1 MMDQANCKNMVSNLP
16 LLFTG
21 GYPTSLDKITELQLE
36 KFIPF
41 MVQCSLGFIQI
52 APSEE
57 YSEPEWWPG
66 DLDFTIPFQRP
77 STFIGNW
84 LEKMRELVVI
94 CYSFHKCV
102 FLLRFCTD
110 LATYEPATLRF
121 INNYN
126 STTSLYERRTNKLL
140 VTFRNEN
147 MLYDQPQQT
156 SNRKSLL
163 PKSSS
168 SLQLDSQQEQMVEP
182 AFFDIYLCD
191 DCDAEL
197 YSYDAYLD
205 HEKAC
210 HIPKISPD
218 VDADDDVIFCGEDIL
233 PYPIISGNSTANC
246 REKNMS
252 AFLLNFNL
260 LNRKNP
266 APVKITQ
273 ANAEASSY
281 TNVNIY
287 EDSARKLRRITR
299 RTRGT
304 VTLSK
309 CTSIPLSSPC
319 GQFLLK
325 SIKTIMSKDYQIE
338 RLERIERFC
347 HAPPLIKEGA
357 VVTNRP
363 KWMLKNKMNTNVL
376 ISHKRV
382 LEDQVSCHD
391 YKFPRRQLS
400 KKCKKRNFRFYN
412 KLLLKKCKPCAI
424 ILERLTVQD
433 IENRNINKRLEN
445 VRFSGQMVS
454 ENALKT
460 NSSKEHI
467 IIDCIDLCSSD
478 EEECC
483 SDFSQKEQNYTWN
496 NVYPVHDNQFNETK
510 PCNLNF
516 SGSVCPAVSKSHNI
530 NEPHCNTFGSS
541 LHICSK
547 TDSFTVEEKTT
558 EERKIVESNRI
569 TLSAVENLSQVKENR
584 VNDWLNTAT
593 VPDNSIHMQ
602 PHILISTMSET
613 PSLSSSTVVTNNN
626 SSIASNPL
634 PPVQT
639 KNQKIY
645 IDSRCLEQ
653 Q

>member
-1 MMDQANCKNMVSNLP
+1 MDQGNCKNMVSNLP

-21 GYPTSLDKITELQLE
+21 GYPTSLEKITELQLE

-52 APSEE
+52 ATSEE

-66 DLDFTIPFQRP
+66 DLDFTIPFHRP

-156 SNRKSLL
+156 SNRKCLL

-168 SLQLDSQQEQMVEP
+168 SQQLDAQQEQMVEP

-197 YSYDAYLD
+197 YSYDAYLE

-210 HIPKISPD
+210 HISKITPD

-233 PYPIISGNSTANC
+233 PFPIVTDNSTADC

-266 APVKITQ
+266 TPVKITE
-273 ANAEASSY
+273 ANAEASSN
-281 TNVNIY
+281 TNVNLF

-357 VVTNRP
+357 IVTNRP
-363 KWMLKNKMNTNVL
+363 KWMLKNKINANVL

-382 LEDQVSCHD
+382 LEDQDSCHD

-400 KKCKKRNFRFYN
+400 KKCKRRNFHFYN

-424 ILERLTVQD
+424 ILQRLTIQD
-433 IENRNINKRLEN
+433 IENRNINNRLEK
-445 VRFSGQMVS
+445 VLISRQTVTGSTM
-454 ENALKT
+454 KT
-460 NSSKEHI
+460 NTSKEHI

-478 EEECC
+478 EEDCC
-483 SDFSQKEQNYTWN
+483 SELSQKEQNSTWS
-496 NVYPVHDNQFNETK
+496 NVYPAHDNQFIEAK
-510 PCNLNF
+510 SCKLNF
-516 SGSVCPAVSKSHNI
+516 SGSVCPEVSESHNS
-530 NEPHCNTFGSS
+530 NEPLCNTFGSS
-541 LHICSK
+541 LHLCSK
-547 TDSFTVEEKTT
+547 TDDFTVEEQTI
-558 EERKIVESNRI
+558 EERTIVETNRI

-593 VPDNSIHMQ
+593 VPDSSIHMQ
-602 PHILISTMSET
+602 PHILISTMSGT
-613 PSLSSSTVVTNNN
+613 SSPSSSTVVTNNN
-626 SSIASNPL
+626 SSIAPKPL
-634 PPVQT
+634 SPVQT
-639 KNQKIY
+639 KNQQRFIAG
-645 IDSRCLEQ
+645 RCLEQ
-653 Q
+653 

>member
-1 MMDQANCKNMVSNLP
+1 MDQGNCKNMVSNLP

-21 GYPTSLDKITELQLE
+21 GYPTSLEKITELQLE

-41 MVQCSLGFIQI
+41 MVKCSLGFIQI
-52 APSEE
+52 ASSEE
-57 YSEPEWWPG
+57 NSEPEWWPG
-66 DLDFTIPFQRP
+66 DLDFTIPFRRP

-156 SNRKSLL
+156 SNRKCLL
-163 PKSSS
+163 PKSSCS
-168 SLQLDSQQEQMVEP
+168 QQLDAQQEQMVEP

-197 YSYDAYLD
+197 YSYDAFLE

-210 HIPKISPD
+210 RISKTTPEEN
-218 VDADDDVIFCGEDIL
+218 VDDDDVIFCGDDTL
-233 PYPIISGNSTANC
+233 PFPIVTDNSTADC

-266 APVKITQ
+266 TQ
-273 ANAEASSY
+273 LKTNEANMEASGN
-281 TNVNIY
+281 TNVNIF
-287 EDSARKLRRITR
+287 EDSTGKLRRITR

-304 VTLSK
+304 ITLSK

-347 HAPPLIKEGA
+347 YAPPLTKEGTI
-357 VVTNRP
+357 VTNRP
-363 KWMLKNKMNTNVL
+363 KWMLKNKINANVL
-376 ISHKRV
+376 ISHKRG
-382 LEDQVSCHD
+382 LEDQDVCHD

-400 KKCKKRNFRFYN
+400 KKCKRRNFHFYN

-433 IENRNINKRLEN
+433 IENRNFNNRLEK
-445 VRFSGQMVS
+445 VIRSQQTVS
-454 ENALKT
+454 ANALKINT
-460 NSSKEHI
+460 SKEHI

-478 EEECC
+478 EEECR
-483 SDFSQKEQNYTWN
+483 SDYSQKEQKSAWEDSFSN
-496 NVYPVHDNQFNETK
+496 HDNQFNAVK
-510 PCNLNF
+510 SSKMNF
-516 SGSVCPAVSKSHNI
+516 SSSVCPEVSKTQNN
-530 NEPHCNTFGSS
+530 NEPLCNTFGPS
-541 LHICSK
+541 LHLFSK
-547 TDSFTVEEKTT
+547 ANSSIAEDRIIVDRTVIET
-558 EERKIVESNRI
+558 NRI

-602 PHILISTMSET
+602 PHILLSTVS
-613 PSLSSSTVVTNNN
+613 PSSSTVVTN
-626 SSIASNPL
+626 SSGSIAPEPL
-634 PPVQT
+634 SPVHT
-639 KNQKIY
+639 KNQQIFITGRY
-645 IDSRCLEQ
+645 SEQ
-653 Q
+653 

>member
-1 MMDQANCKNMVSNLP
+1 MDQGNCKNMVSNLP

-21 GYPTSLDKITELQLE
+21 GYPTSLEKITELQLE

-52 APSEE
+52 ATSEE

-66 DLDFTIPFQRP
+66 DLDFMIPFRRP
-77 STFIGNW
+77 STFVGNW

-156 SNRKSLL
+156 SNRKCLL

-168 SLQLDSQQEQMVEP
+168 SQQLDTQQEQMVEP

-197 YSYDAYLD
+197 YSYEAFLE

-210 HIPKISPD
+210 RISKITPEE
-218 VDADDDVIFCGEDIL
+218 DADDDVIFCGDDTL
-233 PYPIISGNSTANC
+233 PFPIITANNTTDS

-266 APVKITQ
+266 SPLKV
-273 ANAEASSY
+273 AEANTEASFN
-281 TNVNIY
+281 TNVNIF
-287 EDSARKLRRITR
+287 ENSTGKLRRITR

-304 VTLSK
+304 ITLSK

-347 HAPPLIKEGA
+347 YAPPLIKEGA

-363 KWMLKNKMNTNVL
+363 KWMLKNKMNANVL
-376 ISHKRV
+376 ISHKRG
-382 LEDQVSCHD
+382 LEDQYSCHD

-400 KKCKKRNFRFYN
+400 KKCKKRNFHFYN

-433 IENRNINKRLEN
+433 IENRNFNNRLEQES
-445 VRFSGQMVS
+445 FSGRMVS
-454 ENALKT
+454 ENALKI
-460 NSSKEHI
+460 NACKEHI

-478 EEECC
+478 EEDCC
-483 SDFSQKEQNYTWN
+483 ADFSQKEQNSSWN
-496 NVYPVHDNQFNETK
+496 NAYSNVDNQSST
-510 PCNLNF
+510 LIF
-516 SGSVCPAVSKSHNI
+516 SSSYCPGVSKSHNN
-530 NEPHCNTFGSS
+530 NEPICSTFGTSVH
-541 LHICSK
+541 LFSK
-547 TDSFTVEEKTT
+547 TDSSIAEDQLLG
-558 EERKIVESNRI
+558 ERAVVESNRI

-593 VPDNSIHMQ
+593 VPDDSIHMQ
-602 PHILISTMSET
+602 QHLLLPTMN
-613 PSLSSSTVVTNNN
+613 PSSSTVVATSN
-626 SSIASNPL
+626 SSIVPKPL
-634 PPVQT
+634 SPLQT
-639 KNQKIY
+639 KNQPSLITDRY
-645 IDSRCLEQ
+645 SEL
-653 Q
+653 